1 MQIVA
6 LLKPFG
12 EISGCEGGASCL
24 VELMASLHGDFVK
37 TKSLDSVWLRQI

>member
-6 LLKPFG
+6 LLKPVG
-12 EISGCEGGASCL
+12 KISSCENVASCL
-24 VELMASLHGDFVK
+24 AELMASLHGNFIK

>member
-6 LLKPFG
+6 LLKPVG
-12 EISGCEGGASCL
+12 EISSCESVAPCL
-24 VELMASLHGDFVK
+24 VELMASLHEDLVK